1 MFDKIL
7 VICVGNIC
15 RSPTGEGVLKSL
27 LPNKIIASAGVA
39 VEKSHLSGK
48 SADKMALE
56 VALQHDIDISGHCS
70 QQLTTQMCQ
79 EYDLL
84 LVMERGHIEAV
95 ARIAPQAR
103 GKVMLFGEWIG
114 KKDIPDPYRQSQE
127 AFDYAFELIN
137 SAAIEWSKRL

>member
-15 RSPTGEGVLKSL
+15 RSPTGEGILKSL
-27 LPNKIIASAGVA
+27 LPNKRIASAGVA

-48 SADKMALE
+48 SADKMAME
-56 VALQHDIDISGHCS
+56 VALQNDIDISSHCS
-70 QQLTTQMCQ
+70 QQLTAQMCQ

-84 LVMERGHIEAV
+84 LVMERGHIDAV

-137 SAAIEWSKRL
+137 SASIEWSKRL